1 MLTEIATSSD
11 RGGGWGSFPFM
22 WHWWQWR
29 DTIQW
34 VYCPP
39 LSYLSPEG
47 AFFKSYCTHN
57 KLHISSFVYLRVKH
71 LQWIFLLVQYIYNLL
86 QILFQTSRLGSPQLE
101 ATFDT
106 IIEVF
111 MFLDKNGNGKLN
123 KKDMVKALN
132 ETSPWEKSPSHI
144 TKSRFS
150 IKCFTGYALN
160 FILFLFFIAK
170 FLVLVWSSSVF
181 LLFSL

>member
-1 MLTEIATSSD
+1 M
-11 RGGGWGSFPFM
+11 
-22 WHWWQWR
+22 
-29 DTIQW
+29 
-34 VYCPP
+34 
-39 LSYLSPEG
+39 
-47 AFFKSYCTHN
+47 N
-57 KLHISSFVYLRVKH
+57 
-71 LQWIFLLVQYIYNLL
+71 FLLVQYIYNLL

-150 IKCFTGYALN
+150 IKCFTGYSLN
-160 FILFLFFIAK
+160 FILFLCFIVKFFCFGLIFLSFPSFFPLIFVD
-170 FLVLVWSSSVF
+170 FLVSFPKYAEEMDWDKNGKVSFREF
-181 LLFSL
+181 LFAFINWVGIDMDEDMHQTGT

>member
-1 MLTEIATSSD
+1 M
-11 RGGGWGSFPFM
+11 
-22 WHWWQWR
+22 
-29 DTIQW
+29 
-34 VYCPP
+34 
-39 LSYLSPEG
+39 
-47 AFFKSYCTHN
+47 N
-57 KLHISSFVYLRVKH
+57 
-71 LQWIFLLVQYIYNLL
+71 FLLVQYIYNLL

-150 IKCFTGYALN
+150 IKCFTGYSLN
-160 FILFLFFIAK
+160 FILFLFFIVK
-170 FLVLVWSSSVF
+170 FFCFGLIF
-181 LLFSL
+181 LSFPSFFPSNFC